1 MKIQIV
7 FNEKEMSGFQSMNK
21 ATLECIKNANVKM
34 DKTIEEQLAI
44 VDKAFA
50 FKAEGNTREF
60 HYELDSRCVE
70 IFFEGATA
78 VLHRVGVWAVQTW
91 NLVKE
96 LGQIDQE
103 YDKRMRAYLNSKKEA
118 E

>member
-34 DKTIEEQLAI
+34 DKTIEEQLAV
-44 VDKAFA
+44 VDKA

-78 VLHRVGVWAVQTW
+78 VLHRVGTWAVQTW

-103 YDKRMRAYLNSKKEA
+103 YDKRMKAYLNSKKEA